1 MNNEVIK
8 EFLTK
13 YFYNVLD
20 KNNSIA
26 NKCNAFYDTANELH
40 DLKKISLEENELLV
54 ESISN
59 MIYFIID
66 IISKCP
72 GLSIEINNK
81 YKNSDY
87 SLLRGQNE
95 TLSK

>member
-1 MNNEVIK
+1 MDKEIIK

-20 KNNSIA
+20 KNNSITT
-26 NKCNAFYDTANELH
+26 KCNAFYDTANELY

-72 GLSIEINNK
+72 GLSIEISNK